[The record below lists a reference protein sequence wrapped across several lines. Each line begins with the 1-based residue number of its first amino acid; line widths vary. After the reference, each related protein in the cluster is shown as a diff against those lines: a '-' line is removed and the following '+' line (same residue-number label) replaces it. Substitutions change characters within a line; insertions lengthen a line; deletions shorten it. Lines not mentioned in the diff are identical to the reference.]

1 MRHTRGAG
9 DLNEMCTR
17 GKAEAPGGLD
27 RQFKIILLIG
37 SRWALRM
44 ARIFCY
50 LNTSSELCHI
60 EQEIYKSPQ
69 QLNQFL
75 IVEFI

>member
-1 MRHTRGAG
+1 MTTAERKRWQGSHKELILHYMFVWSIKLHMRHTRGAG

-37 SRWALRM
+37 SRWAL
-44 ARIFCY
+44 
-50 LNTSSELCHI
+50 SS
-60 EQEIYKSPQ
+60 Y
-69 QLNQFL
+69 
-75 IVEFI
+75 